1 MNMIIRKLK
10 TFAIWFVCIALLLV
24 AIFEAF
30 SFFVAYPYYQV
41 ENGMS
46 EDRVIEIFGKNGS
59 LIDRG
64 ESPSL
69 CEMEVWYGD
78 CKLVQNSGATYF
90 LTFQL
95 FFDTYAIV
103 GFKNSKVIFKG
114 KGDA

>member
-1 MNMIIRKLK
+1 MNLIIRKLK

-24 AIFEAF
+24 AISEVF
-30 SFFVAYPYYQV
+30 SFWVAYPYYQV
-41 ENGMS
+41 EDGMS
-46 EDRVIEIFGKNGS
+46 EDQVIEIFGKNGS

-64 ESPSL
+64 ERPSL
-69 CEMEVWYGD
+69 CEMKVWYGD
-78 CKLVQNSGATYF
+78 CRSVQNSGANYF

-103 GFKNSKVIFKG
+103 GFKNSKVIFKW